1 VNRPSALT
9 VAGAGM
15 AGLTA
20 AARAREL
27 GLDVVVHEKGDRAG
41 GSMLLSSCVVWRHR
55 TLELA
60 REECPTAEP
69 ALQRLVVE
77 ELDEGLT
84 WLEALGAPVVS
95 KDTGNPRTAGWRF
108 DPRGLTDVLVRAAGE
123 VRVRSPFPAG
133 ARPLVLATGGFAARM
148 ARERSLALRANPWSE
163 GDGLDEGLS
172 RGGSTTAGMDEFYG
186 RAMPAPPARWGEEDF
201 VRASQLYGR
210 WADVLDEQGESVWEG
225 PVSWS
230 ENDLVQAIARRPRG
244 IARYRVGRDALAQR
258 VRERTVA
265 DMVAEAE
272 RLGGPVDRDDGGVTV
287 TVQAAVTHTI
297 GGLRVDEHARVVGTD
312 DLWAA
317 GADAGGFSTGGYAS
331 GLAAAL
337 VLGRRA
343 AEDAARRFAG

>member
-1 VNRPSALT
+1 
-9 VAGAGM
+9 
-15 AGLTA
+15 
-20 AARAREL
+20 
-27 GLDVVVHEKGDRAG
+27 
-41 GSMLLSSCVVWRHR
+41 MLLSSCVVWRHR

-60 REECPTAEP
+60 REECPTGDP

-95 KDTGNPRTAGWRF
+95 KDTGNPRTTGWRF
-108 DPRGLTDVLVRAAGE
+108 DPRGLTEVLVRAAGD
-123 VRVRSPFPAG
+123 VRLRSPFRSG
-133 ARPLVLATGGFAARM
+133 ARPLVLATGGFAVRM
-148 ARERSLALRANPWSE
+148 ARERALALRANPWSE
-163 GDGLDEGLS
+163 GDGLDEGIA

-210 WADVLDEQGESVWEG
+210 WADVLDEQGAAVWEG

-230 ENDLVQAIARRPRG
+230 ENDLVQAIAREPRG
-244 IARYRVGRDALAQR
+244 VARYRVGRDALAHR

-272 RLGGPVDRDDGGVTV
+272 RLGGPVARDEGGVTV

>member
-1 VNRPSALT
+1 VLT
-9 VAGAGM
+9 IAGAGM
-15 AGLTA
+15 AGLCA
-20 AARAREL
+20 AARGREL

-60 REECPTAEP
+60 REECPDADP
-69 ALQRLVVE
+69 VLQRLVVE
-77 ELDEGLT
+77 ELDDGLA
-84 WLEALGAPVVS
+84 WLESLGAPVVS
-95 KDTGNPRTAGWRF
+95 KDTGNPRTSGWRF
-108 DPRGLTDVLVRAAGE
+108 EKRGLTEALVRAVGD
-123 VRVRSPFPAG
+123 VRLRSPFPAG
-133 ARPLVLATGGFAARM
+133 ARPLLLATGGFAGRM
-148 ARERSLALRANPWSE
+148 ARERGLALRSNPWSE
-163 GDGLDEGLS
+163 GDGLDEGLA

-201 VRASQLYGR
+201 VRASKLYGR
-210 WADVLDEQGESVWEG
+210 WADVLDHDGDRIWEG

-230 ENDLVQAIARRPRG
+230 ENDLVQGIARQPRG
-244 IARYRVGRDALAQR
+244 IARYRVAPDDLAQR
-258 VRERTVA
+258 VRERSVA

-272 RLGGPVDRDDGGVTV
+272 RLGGEVVRDDAGVTV

-297 GGLRVDEHARVVGTD
+297 GGLRVDERGGVVGAD

-343 AEDAARRFAG
+343 AEDVARRSAG